1 VLAQELVAQRE
12 RAFELCNAGR
22 HAESEA
28 LFRRLVEFMP
38 GDPDVLAIL
47 GYFSFRRG
55 EAKQAAALLERAIAN
70 APPRADLHFNL
81 ALALEA
87 AGNSGAA
94 LAQAGAALNIDPAFD
109 PARRMMGRL
118 RAAG

>member
-1 VLAQELVAQRE
+1 
-12 RAFELCNAGR
+12 
-22 HAESEA
+22 
-28 LFRRLVEFMP
+28 MP
-38 GDPDVLAIL
+38 DDPDVLAFL

-55 EAKQAAALLERAIAN
+55 EASRAATLLERAIAN

-87 AGNSGAA
+87 AGNNRAA
-94 LAQAGAALNIDPAFD
+94 LAQVKTALTIDAAFD

-118 RAAG
+118 QVGS